1 MERVLFICTAN
12 ICRSPMA
19 ETIFNAL
26 ADDSGLPYRAE
37 SAGTAALEGRGI
49 APNALAALKEVG
61 FYASEHQARQ
71 VTREMV
77 AGTRLVLAMTPQH
90 LVALQKLS
98 QGSER
103 LYTLPT
109 YATGE
114 AGAEGIS
121 DPYGLTM
128 TAYRS
133 SVRQLYEYMERA
145 ISHLAKESP
154 PT

>member
-1 MERVLFICTAN
+1 
-12 ICRSPMA
+12 MA

-26 ADDSGLPYRAE
+26 ASDAGLPLRAE
-37 SAGTAALEGRGI
+37 SAGTAALEGRSI
-49 APNALAALKEVG
+49 APNAVAALKEVG
-61 FYASEHQARQ
+61 FNASEHQARQ
-71 VTREMV
+71 VTREMI
-77 AGTRLVLAMTPQH
+77 ASTRLVLAMTPQH
-90 LVALQKLS
+90 LVALQGIS

-103 LYTLPT
+103 LYTLAN
-109 YATGE
+109 YATGA

-133 SVRQLYEYMERA
+133 SVRQLYEYTERV
-145 ISHLAKESP
+145 ISNLAEVSP